1 MPIGGYNW
9 TLPLLQQIN
18 RQGDLMLQGHALQQE
33 GERNAMQKQ
42 LFGLQI
48 TEKLNA
54 LVGQN
59 ALKKAL
65 MGAGNSDDLESV
77 ARGLITQG
85 RPEGLELLIKAQDL
99 KSKGIVKIG
108 AEESLYDTGKGKI
121 ISQGAGKTPSG
132 EWSAAYFK
140 THGKYP
146 TPEEVQSYMESKS
159 RAGAQTI
166 NMPKITLERESGLV
180 EQGIKDI
187 KENKKDVLISRAAI
201 DRIDQALNIVEKQG
215 DKVAGVQGQIRR
227 ALAPFAKTI
236 GMDVQAATD
245 AQILDSLLTAGAG
258 SLRSQVV
265 GPGPVTNYEQEILQ
279 KVSGGK
285 MSYADGIKAVLEEA
299 RNQHAGNIDRY
310 NEQVETI
317 SGIKGYENIKGVFK
331 PINYTKRQPKAQA
344 ATTGKKV
351 VNEGTY
357 NGRNVV
363 QYDDGSI
370 EYAD

>member
-42 LFGLQI
+42 LFGLQMA
-48 TEKLNA
+48 EKLNA

-99 KSKGIVKIG
+99 KSKGG
-108 AEESLYDTGKGKI
+108 YSLKPGEKRFDASGREIASGGGSELTGEAKNLEVILGRK
-121 ISQGAGKTPSG
+121 
-132 EWSAAYFK
+132 
-140 THGKYP
+140 P
-146 TPEEVQSYMESKS
+146 TLEDLERLK
-159 RAGAQTI
+159 RAGAQTV

-187 KENKKDVLISRAAI
+187 KENKKDVLMSRSAI

-317 SGIKGYENIKGVFK
+317 SVIKGYENIKGVFK